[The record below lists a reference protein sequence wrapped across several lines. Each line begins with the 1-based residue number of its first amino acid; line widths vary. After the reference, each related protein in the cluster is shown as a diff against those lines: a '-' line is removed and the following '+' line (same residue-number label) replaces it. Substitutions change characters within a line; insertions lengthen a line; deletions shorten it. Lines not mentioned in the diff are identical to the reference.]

1 LAAALLLGVAGCRF
15 FVEDMDYNF
24 QADKDFSRA
33 RRRAFLR
40 RIGAFLRNDPGSNQL
55 LSFDEVKSALGAVEQ
70 VYLGMRTVEVEKI
83 VGSVGRHRDFDR
95 AFLPSKGDLGARWK
109 RIDEMMHRAEE
120 LPPIGLYKIGDA
132 YFVRDGN
139 HRVSVAR
146 QQGVEMIDAEVIELR
161 SRVPIDSAITARDLL
176 HKLEQRR
183 LLERLPFDRVIPEV
197 RVELSDVSDYRKL
210 TTYVEAH
217 GFRLSQLWRRYVS
230 PEETLRD
237 WYEYQYAPVARMVR
251 EERILDAFPDRTELD
266 LFLWI
271 FDHRERLALEARDE
285 GIPPEAAKD
294 DILRRNRRRI
304 LQVSNMQVP
313 GRSSRVQPR
322 DATNRDDAP

>member
-1 LAAALLLGVAGCRF
+1 LSGVAGGRF

-55 LSFDEVKSALGAVEQ
+55 LSFDEVKRALGAIEQ
-70 VYLGMRTVEVEKI
+70 VYLGMRTVEVDKI

-95 AFLPSKGDLGARWK
+95 AFLPSKGDLGVRWK
-109 RIDEMMHRAEE
+109 RIDEMMLRAEE
-120 LPPIGLYKIGDA
+120 LPPVSLYKIGDA

-197 RVELSDVSDYRKL
+197 RLELSDISDYRKL
-210 TTYVEAH
+210 ATYVEAH

-237 WYEYQYAPVARMVR
+237 WYEYQYAPIAEMVR

-266 LFLWI
+266 FFLWI
-271 FDHRERLALEARDE
+271 FDHRERLALQTRDE

-294 DILRRNRRRI
+294 DILRRSRRR
-304 LQVSNMQVP
+304 LFQVPNMQVP
-313 GRSSRVQPR
+313 GRSSRVQPH
-322 DATNRDDAP
+322 DATNPDDSP

>member
-1 LAAALLLGVAGCRF
+1 
-15 FVEDMDYNF
+15 MDYGF

-40 RIGAFLRNDPGSNQL
+40 RIGAYLRKDPGSNQL

-70 VYLGMRTVEVEKI
+70 VYLGMRTVEVAKI

-120 LPPIGLYKIGDA
+120 LPPISLYKIGDA

-183 LLERLPFDRVIPEV
+183 LLERLPIDRVLPEI
-197 RVELSDVSDYRKL
+197 RVELSDVSDYRRL
-210 TTYVEAH
+210 ATHIEAH
-217 GFRLSQLWRRYVS
+217 GFRLSQLWKRYVS
-230 PEETLRD
+230 PEEALRD
-237 WYEYQYAPVARMVR
+237 WYEYQYSPIAEMIR
-251 EERILDAFPDRTELD
+251 EERVLEAFPDRTELD
-266 LFLWI
+266 LYLWI
-271 FDHRERLALEARDE
+271 VNHRERLVLETRDE
-285 GIPPEAAKD
+285 GIPAEAAKD
-294 DILRRNRRRI
+294 DILKQSRRRR
-304 LQVSNMQVP
+304 LQIPNMPVP

-322 DATNRDDAP
+322 DTTDAEDAT